1 MLNVLSAETEAA
13 VKKVKDAGI
22 INNSSA
28 ASNKINSFKNALNSR
43 TGGVVMIILLEFIVA
58 LFLGYA
64 MAATGASFWMIVAV
78 TVSMILAFSSAAL
91 TVIYKWDEE

>member
-1 MLNVLSAETEAA
+1 MSIVA
-13 VKKVKDAGI
+13 
-22 INNSSA
+22 
-28 ASNKINSFKNALNSR
+28 NKIDSFKNALNSR
-43 TGGVVMIILLEFIVA
+43 TGSVVMIVLLEFIVA

-64 MAATGASFWMIVAV
+64 MTVTGASFWMIAAV

>member
-1 MLNVLSAETEAA
+1 MSVVA
-13 VKKVKDAGI
+13 
-22 INNSSA
+22 
-28 ASNKINSFKNALNSR
+28 NKIDSFKNALNSR
-43 TGGVVMIILLEFIVA
+43 VGGVVVIVLLEFIVA

-64 MAATGASFWMIVAV
+64 MTVTGASFWMIAAV